1 MSNTP
6 LLQGIDLRK
15 TYHLGK
21 TEVPVLHGASL
32 EAQGGEWI
40 TVLGS
45 SGSGKS
51 TRVHLLGGL
60 DRPDKNSGDVL
71 FRGESVWNKT
81 NKEINTYRN
90 KDIGFVFQFYHLL
103 PELSVFENVLL
114 PAMIGGNKTNT
125 DEARDRAVSLLTRF
139 GLDHRML
146 HRPRELSGGERQR
159 AAIARALVNKPEV
172 LLADE
177 PTGNLDEQT
186 GNEILDVLQGLHQ
199 DGLTIVMVTHD
210 QEIADRGTD
219 VIHLRNGIV

>member
-32 EAQGGEWI
+32 EIQRGDWI

-51 TRVHLLGGL
+51 TLLHLLGGL
-60 DRPDKNSGDVL
+60 DRPDKNSGEVL
-71 FRGESVWNKT
+71 FQGESVWDKT
-81 NKEINTYRN
+81 NKEINEYRN
-90 KDIGFVFQFYHLL
+90 SDIGFVFQFYHLL
-103 PELSVFENVLL
+103 PELNVFENVLL
-114 PAMIGGNKTNT
+114 PAMIGGRKTNN
-125 DEARDRAVSLLTRF
+125 DEARKRAVSLLTHF
-139 GLDHRML
+139 GIDHRMF

-159 AAIARALVNKPEV
+159 AAIARALINTPKV

-177 PTGNLDEQT
+177 PTGNLDETT
-186 GNEILDVLQGLHQ
+186 GNEILNVLQKLHQ
-199 DGLTIVMVTHD
+199 DGLTIVMVTHE
-210 QEIADRGTD
+210 QQIADRGNV
-219 VIHLRNGIV
+219 VIQLRNGVV

>member
-32 EAQGGEWI
+32 EIQRGDWV

-51 TRVHLLGGL
+51 TLLHLLGGL
-60 DRPDKNSGDVL
+60 DRPDKNSGSVL
-71 FRGESVWNKT
+71 FQGECVWNKT
-81 NKEINTYRN
+81 NKEINKYRN
-90 KDIGFVFQFYHLL
+90 SDIGFVFQFYHLL
-103 PELSVFENVLL
+103 PELNVFENVLL
-114 PAMIGGNKTNT
+114 PAMIGGRKTNN
-125 DEARDRAVSLLTRF
+125 DEARERAVSLLTRF

-159 AAIARALVNKPEV
+159 AAIARALVNTPEV

-177 PTGNLDEQT
+177 PTGNLDEAT
-186 GNEILDVLQGLHQ
+186 GNEILDVLQSLHQ
-199 DGLTIVMVTHD
+199 DGLTIVMVTHE
-210 QEIADRGTD
+210 QQIADRGNV
-219 VIHLRNGIV
+219 VIQLRNGVV

>member
-32 EAQGGEWI
+32 EVQRGDWI

-51 TRVHLLGGL
+51 TLLHLLGGL
-60 DRPDKNSGDVL
+60 DRPDKNSGEVL
-71 FRGESVWNKT
+71 FHGESVWKKT
-81 NKEINTYRN
+81 NKEINEYRN
-90 KDIGFVFQFYHLL
+90 SDIGFVFQFYHLL
-103 PELSVFENVLL
+103 PELNVFENVLL
-114 PAMIGGNKTNT
+114 PAMIGGRKTNN
-125 DEARDRAVSLLTRF
+125 DMARERAASLLTRF

-177 PTGNLDEQT
+177 PTGNLDETT

-199 DGLTIVMVTHD
+199 DGLTIVMVTHE
-210 QEIADRGTD
+210 QQIAERGNV
-219 VIHLRNGIV
+219 VIQLRNGVV

>member
-15 TYHLGK
+15 TYRLGK
-21 TEVPVLHGASL
+21 TDVPVLHGASL
-32 EAQGGEWI
+32 EIQPGDWI

-51 TRVHLLGGL
+51 TLLHLLCGL
-60 DRPDKNSGDVL
+60 DRPDKNSGEVL
-71 FRGESVWNKT
+71 FQGESVWNKT
-81 NKEINTYRN
+81 NKEINEYRN
-90 KDIGFVFQFYHLL
+90 SDIGFVFQFYHLL
-103 PELSVFENVLL
+103 PELNVFENVLL
-114 PAMIGGNKTNT
+114 PAMIGGRKTNNE
-125 DEARDRAVSLLTRF
+125 EARERAVSLLHRF

-177 PTGNLDEQT
+177 PTGNLDEAT
-186 GNEILDVLQGLHQ
+186 GSEILDVLHGLHQ
-199 DGLTIVMVTHD
+199 DGLSIVMVTHE
-210 QEIADRGTD
+210 QQIADRGTT
-219 VIHLRNGIV
+219 VIRLRNGVV